1 MTESQPPDEQRGWL
15 HEDAD
20 LSQRRGT
27 GLGGS
32 NAPPQSE
39 PGHDPSATV
48 PLSTNHAFPWPPP
61 EDVSIPGAFV
71 RTWQGAT
78 FEPTRFFRAMPAG
91 STARSALLYYLPL
104 GILIAGADL
113 FWETVVQPV
122 TDQDTVLSS
131 LTGAEQTVAPLT
143 WFLMQPLLL
152 LLSLFISAAV
162 THALLKLFG
171 GASRSV
177 GFTTAVFAFGYSPML
192 FGVIPYVGVL
202 VGFVWVITITIIGLR
217 EGHGTSTGRA
227 AAAVL
232 IPVVFALF
240 MLAIVMLF
248 ATAGSLLD
256 VPM

>member
-1 MTESQPPDEQRGWL
+1 MTDSQRPDEQRGWL

-20 LSQRRGT
+20 LSERQSAGV
-27 GLGGS
+27 GGS
-32 NAPPQSE
+32 AAPPHS
-39 PGHDPSATV
+39 DPLHAPAATV
-48 PLSTNHAFPWPPP
+48 PPSTSDAFPWPPP
-61 EDVSIPGAFV
+61 EDVSISGAFI

-78 FEPTRFFRAMPAG
+78 FEATRFFRAMPA
-91 STARSALLYYLPL
+91 STNARSALLYYLPL

-113 FWETVVQPV
+113 FWETVVQPA
-122 TDQDTVLSS
+122 TGGDTVLSS
-131 LTGAEQTVAPLT
+131 LTGAEQGVDPLT
-143 WFLMQPLLL
+143 WFLMSPLLL
-152 LLSLFISAAV
+152 LLSLFVSAAV
-162 THALLKLFG
+162 THALLKMFG
-171 GASRSV
+171 GASRGL

-192 FGVIPYVGVL
+192 FGVIPYVGAL
-202 VGFVWVITITIIGLR
+202 VGFAWVIAITIIGLR

-240 MLAIVMLF
+240 MLAIVMLL